1 MTGDKFQVCFVQ
13 ARYKTNLCRILVSS
27 NTSLRPS
34 ANSLL
39 QTQTA
44 EMRCEQPFALLQEC
58 PCASLPKV
66 YIISFYQK
74 PLSDLNSHLGA
85 SLLFTGGRR
94 LKPEI
99 LSDLSAPTDSCTTL
113 SLSLSL
119 SLFFS
124 LSLSIFMSQWRDLLS
139 TCHTQQGRDF
149 SLRYCKL
156 HRVVTDILSMFSS
169 CVAGGKDIHTSHIS
183 AQAPLTPAQAEK
195 RWRLSTLFLYVSH
208 IPYFVHMSFCKQ
220 TGKKCL
226 IAPPVPCP
234 CGSPQNHSS
243 KSDLALQAS
252 FEKKMLLKFLVHFT
266 PQARIALFQSPL
278 RNLGISKLV
287 QHIPACSWVLRGK
300 FDLKAL
306 QARGNSSEKQK

>member
-113 SLSLSL
+113 SLSLSF
-119 SLFFS
+119 SFFLS
-124 LSLSIFMSQWRDLLS
+124 LSLSR
-139 TCHTQQGRDF
+139 
-149 SLRYCKL
+149 
-156 HRVVTDILSMFSS
+156 SS
-169 CVAGGKDIHTSHIS
+169 CLSGEICFPHATLSK
-183 AQAPLTPAQAEK
+183 AEI
-195 RWRLSTLFLYVSH
+195 FH
-208 IPYFVHMSFCKQ
+208 C
-220 TGKKCL
+220 G
-226 IAPPVPCP
+226 IA
-234 CGSPQNHSS
+234 SY
-243 KSDLALQAS
+243 
-252 FEKKMLLKFLVHFT
+252 
-266 PQARIALFQSPL
+266 IALSLTFCQ
-278 RNLGISKLV
+278 
-287 QHIPACSWVLRGK
+287 CS
-300 FDLKAL
+300 
-306 QARGNSSEKQK
+306 QAA

>member
-113 SLSLSL
+113 SLSLSF
-119 SLFFS
+119 SFFLS
-124 LSLSIFMSQWRDLLS
+124 LSLSLDLHVS
-139 TCHTQQGRDF
+139 
-149 SLRYCKL
+149 
-156 HRVVTDILSMFSS
+156 
-169 CVAGGKDIHTSHIS
+169 VARS
-183 AQAPLTPAQAEK
+183 A
-195 RWRLSTLFLYVSH
+195 FH
-208 IPYFVHMSFCKQ
+208 IP
-220 TGKKCL
+220 
-226 IAPPVPCP
+226 
-234 CGSPQNHSS
+234 HS
-243 KSDLALQAS
+243 ARQRFFTAVLQATS
-252 FEKKMLLKFLVHFT
+252 RCH
-266 PQARIALFQSPL
+266 
-278 RNLGISKLV
+278 
-287 QHIPACSWVLRGK
+287 
-300 FDLKAL
+300 
-306 QARGNSSEKQK
+306 